1 LNDKRI
7 EPGGTAF
14 IAEWRTTVV
23 PVPAPRPHRI
33 VGAILLVLML
43 GLSGCGA
50 AESGPLPTP
59 SGTSRTP
66 SAPAATSQPTPGPP
80 PPGRTLRSLG
90 YLNGPVEE
98 FTVPEAS
105 VVSATVD
112 QENNV
117 TVVLSEPSA
126 AEVAD
131 YLRVTLPAAGF
142 TITKDDPAA
151 LAMTFS
157 GFGWAGSFTGSATAA
172 AVLLRP
178 R

>member
-117 TVVLSEPSA
+117 TVVLSQPSA

-131 YLRVTLPAAGF
+131 YLRATLPAAGF
-142 TITKDDPAA
+142 MITKDDPAA
-151 LAMTFS
+151 LAMTFT
-157 GFGWAGSFTGSATAA
+157 GFGWTGSFTGSATAS

>member
-1 LNDKRI
+1 
-7 EPGGTAF
+7 
-14 IAEWRTTVV
+14 
-23 PVPAPRPHRI
+23 VPAPRPHRI
-33 VGAILLVLML
+33 VGAILLVLAL
-43 GLSGCGA
+43 GLSGCSA

-59 SGTSRTP
+59 SSTSGTP
-66 SAPAATSQPTPGPP
+66 SAASATPQPTPSPL

-98 FTVPEAS
+98 FTVPEAA
-105 VVSATVD
+105 VLSATVD

-117 TVVLSEPSA
+117 TVVLSQPSA

-131 YLRVTLPAAGF
+131 YLRAALPAAGF
-142 TITKDDPAA
+142 TITKDDPAT
-151 LAMTFS
+151 LAMTFT

-178 R
+178 L

>member
-66 SAPAATSQPTPGPP
+66 SAPAATLQPTPGPP

-131 YLRVTLPAAGF
+131 YLRATLPAAGF

-151 LAMTFS
+151 LAMTFT
-157 GFGWAGSFTGSATAA
+157 GFGWAGSFTGSATAS

-178 R
+178 L